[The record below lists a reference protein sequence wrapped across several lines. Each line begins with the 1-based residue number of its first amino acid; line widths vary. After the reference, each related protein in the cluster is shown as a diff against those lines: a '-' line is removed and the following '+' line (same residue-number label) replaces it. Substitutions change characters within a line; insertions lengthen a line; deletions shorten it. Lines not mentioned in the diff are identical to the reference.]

1 MFAGADA
8 AAHQGHLRYLM
19 DSNTPMTKMDS
30 EGDPRIIPFGL
41 LLRSSGLDELPQLIN
56 VLRGEMSLVG
66 PRPCLPYEYDKYL
79 PWQRERFAYVARTH
93 RTLASQRQEP
103 DHVRGNDSVGHKI
116 CAGKKPVVR
125 YQDLVANDSCLDH
138 ASVGNAPFPQKSF
151 RDRSIQKRFL
161 PEIIPPRRIPCASLL
176 SRKLCARNDRGIW
189 IWKGTNRDCNM
200 TKQIKVGV
208 VGCGYWGPNLVRN
221 FRSLPDCD
229 LKIMCDISEQRLMH
243 LKSLYPE
250 VEGETDYNHML
261 NGVGLDAVIIAT
273 AVKSHYA
280 MAKASLLSGKHTFI
294 EKPMASSSEECQE
307 LIEIARK
314 KGLVLMTGH
323 TFLYSPAVRKIKEI
337 VKGGD
342 IGDIRYICA
351 RRLNLGL
358 FQKDINVAW
367 DLAPHDISIILHI
380 MDDRPTVVN
389 CQGSAHITPGVEDVT
404 TMWLG
409 FPGERSAIVHSSW
422 LDPRKIREMTIVGSK
437 RMIVYDDVSPLEKI
451 RIFDARV
458 ERPPHYDTFAE
469 FHYAYHYGDV
479 YIPYIKQEEP
489 LKNEC
494 QHFLDCIRQ
503 GTQPL
508 TDGKDGLEL
517 VRILEASTE
526 SLKKGGAPVRL
537 STQPNGN
544 NGHSY

>member
-1 MFAGADA
+1 
-8 AAHQGHLRYLM
+8 
-19 DSNTPMTKMDS
+19 
-30 EGDPRIIPFGL
+30 
-41 LLRSSGLDELPQLIN
+41 
-56 VLRGEMSLVG
+56 
-66 PRPCLPYEYDKYL
+66 
-79 PWQRERFAYVARTH
+79 
-93 RTLASQRQEP
+93 
-103 DHVRGNDSVGHKI
+103 
-116 CAGKKPVVR
+116 
-125 YQDLVANDSCLDH
+125 
-138 ASVGNAPFPQKSF
+138 
-151 RDRSIQKRFL
+151 
-161 PEIIPPRRIPCASLL
+161 
-176 SRKLCARNDRGIW
+176 
-189 IWKGTNRDCNM
+189 M

-221 FRSLPDCD
+221 FRSLPDCN
-229 LKIMCDISEQRLMH
+229 LKVMCDISEQRLAH

-250 VEGETDYNHML
+250 VEGETDYTHML
-261 NGVGLDAVIIAT
+261 NGIGLDAVIIAT
-273 AVKSHYA
+273 AVKSHYS

-294 EKPMASSSEECQE
+294 EKPMAASSEQCQE
-307 LIEIARK
+307 LIGIAQK

-337 VKGGD
+337 VQCGD
-342 IGDIRYICA
+342 IGEIRYICA

-380 MDDRPTVVN
+380 MGERPTVVN

-409 FPGERSAIVHSSW
+409 FPRERSAIVHSSW

-451 RIFDARV
+451 RIFDTRV

-494 QHFLDCIRQ
+494 QHFLDCIQ
-503 GTQPL
+503 HGTRTL
-508 TDGKDGLEL
+508 TSGEDGLEL

-537 STQPNGN
+537 STEQNGG
-544 NGHSY
+544 NGASSVPESSLRLSIVAYEKAAKNLPRRTGRKSPVKLRTRGRQVN

>member
-1 MFAGADA
+1 MA
-8 AAHQGHLRYLM
+8 
-19 DSNTPMTKMDS
+19 K
-30 EGDPRIIPFGL
+30 
-41 LLRSSGLDELPQLIN
+41 
-56 VLRGEMSLVG
+56 
-66 PRPCLPYEYDKYL
+66 
-79 PWQRERFAYVARTH
+79 
-93 RTLASQRQEP
+93 
-103 DHVRGNDSVGHKI
+103 
-116 CAGKKPVVR
+116 
-125 YQDLVANDSCLDH
+125 
-138 ASVGNAPFPQKSF
+138 
-151 RDRSIQKRFL
+151 
-161 PEIIPPRRIPCASLL
+161 EIR
-176 SRKLCARNDRGIW
+176 
-189 IWKGTNRDCNM
+189 
-200 TKQIKVGV
+200 VGV

-221 FRSLPDCD
+221 FRGLPDCS
-229 LKIMCDISEQRLMH
+229 LKLMCDINEQRLSH

-250 VEGETDYNHML
+250 VEGRTDYNHML
-261 NGVGLDAVIIAT
+261 NGAGLDAIIIAT

-280 MAKASLLSGKHTFI
+280 MAKASLLCGKHTFI

-307 LIEIARK
+307 LVEIARR

-342 IGDIRYICA
+342 IGELRYICA

-358 FQKDINVAW
+358 FQKDINVTW
-367 DLAPHDISIILHI
+367 DLAPHDVSIILHI
-380 MDDRPTVVN
+380 MEERPTVVN

-409 FPGERSAIVHSSW
+409 FSGDRSAIIHSSW

-494 QHFLDCIRQ
+494 QHFLDCIRH

-508 TDGKDGLEL
+508 TSGDTGLEL
-517 VRILEASTE
+517 VRILEASSE
-526 SLKKGGAPVRL
+526 SLKKGGAPVALSRQANGHNGAPYHSAPSLRL
-537 STQPNGN
+537 SILDYKRTQKNPARAGSE
-544 NGHSY
+544 GASQMPRKRGLELR